1 MTYLPFF
8 HSDLD
13 ISGDVALRVF
23 ADVGTTLEA
32 TFAITIKHTNIIKN
46 IFTDGIYYSIS
57 LVSSLFLV

>member
-1 MTYLPFF
+1 LTYLPFF

-32 TFAITIKHTNIIKN
+32 TFAITTKQTKAITKN
-46 IFTDGIYYSIS
+46 FTI
-57 LVSSLFLV
+57 